1 MEIMKVSRYTFF
13 LDMNDGK
20 YLYNTL
26 SNSLIEVDESV
37 FSLRKEK
44 YVIRFA

>member
-13 LDMNDGK
+13 LDMNDEK

-37 FSLRKEK
+37 FSLR
-44 YVIRFA
+44 